1 MGSIYKSTS
10 HFYFYGMI
18 KMDLKKHN
26 FLKKEESILSAKVF
40 PRGVF
45 EGLTISIVNGMS
57 DNTWTIT
64 TSNTANISY
73 YDGTNTTTIAGNV
86 RYNSTTNGNGNLE
99 YFDGVTWRTLNLSA
113 QVV

>member
-26 FLKKEESILSAKVF
+26 FLKKEESI
-40 PRGVF
+40 F
-45 EGLTISIVNGMS
+45 EGLTISGYNIVNGIS

-99 YFDGVTWRTLNLSA
+99 YFDGVTWRTLNLST

>member
-26 FLKKEESILSAKVF
+26 FLKKEEL
-40 PRGVF
+40 VF
-45 EGLTISIVNGMS
+45 EGLTINIVNGIS

-73 YDGTNTTTIAGNV
+73 VNGTNTTTIAGNV

>member
-26 FLKKEESILSAKVF
+26 FLKKEEL
-40 PRGVF
+40 VF
-45 EGLTISIVNGMS
+45 EVLTISGYNIVNQ
-57 DNTWTIT
+57 NWTIT
-64 TSNTANISY
+64 TSNTSNTISY
-73 YDGTNTTTIAGNV
+73 VNGTNTTTIAGNV

>member
-26 FLKKEESILSAKVF
+26 FLKKEEL
-40 PRGVF
+40 VF
-45 EGLTISIVNGMS
+45 EGLTISGYNIVNQ
-57 DNTWTIT
+57 NWTIT
-64 TSNTANISY
+64 TSNTSNTISY
-73 YDGTNTTTIAGNV
+73 VNGTNTTTIAGNV
-86 RYNSTTNGNGNLE
+86 RYNNTTNGNGNLE

>member
-1 MGSIYKSTS
+1 MGSIYKNTS

-18 KMDLKKHN
+18 KMDLKKHD
-26 FLKKEESILSAKVF
+26 FIEKEKSI
-40 PRGVF
+40 F
-45 EGLTISIVNGMS
+45 EGLTISGYNIVNQ
-57 DNTWTIT
+57 NWTIT
-64 TSNTANISY
+64 TSNTSNISY
-73 YDGTNTTTIAGNV
+73 VNGTNTTTIAGNV

>member
-26 FLKKEESILSAKVF
+26 FLKKEELV
-40 PRGVF
+40 VDML
-45 EGLTISIVNGMS
+45 GLTISGYNIANQ
-57 DNTWTIT
+57 NWNIT
-64 TSNTANISY
+64 TSNTSNIISY
-73 YDGTNTTTIAGNV
+73 VNGTNTTTIAGNV

>member
-26 FLKKEESILSAKVF
+26 FLKKEEL
-40 PRGVF
+40 VF
-45 EGLTISIVNGMS
+45 EGLTISDYNIVNQ
-57 DNTWTIT
+57 NWT
-64 TSNTANISY
+64 TSNTSNISY
-73 YDGTNTTTIAGNV
+73 GNGTNTTTIAGNV
-86 RYNSTTNGNGNLE
+86 RYNSTYSACYINGNGNLE

-113 QVV
+113 EVV

>member
-18 KMDLKKHN
+18 KMDLKKHD
-26 FLKKEESILSAKVF
+26 FLKKEEL
-40 PRGVF
+40 VF
-45 EGLTISIVNGMS
+45 EGLTISVNGIS

-99 YFDGVTWRTLNLSA
+99 YFDGVTWRTLNLST